1 MQEQRINEQIRARE
15 VRVINS
21 NGEQLGVM
29 PLAEA
34 LKLAES
40 QDHDLV
46 EVSPDARPP
55 VCKIFNFGKYRFELG
70 KKEKEARKRQHTVQV
85 KEIKFRPKIDTHDYQ
100 TKRNHVSRFLDDG
113 FKVKVTIMYR
123 GREMDHLELGRAIL
137 DRLMVDVTAVA
148 GAAAEHSPRV
158 RLEGVA
164 GGHRHRH
171 GTVVEDG
178 LLDVVDGRDVG
189 RRRHVRPGLNHVR
202 MV

>member
-1 MQEQRINEQIRARE
+1 M
-15 VRVINS
+15 
-21 NGEQLGVM
+21 GVM
-29 PLAEA
+29 PLVEA

-40 QDHDLV
+40 QDQDLV

-137 DRLMVDVTAVA
+137 DRLVIDVAANSLVESMPRVEGRNMVMLLTPKKIE
-148 GAAAEHSPRV
+148 GLEKPSKEQPAAAS
-158 RLEGVA
+158 
-164 GGHRHRH
+164 
-171 GTVVEDG
+171 
-178 LLDVVDGRDVG
+178 
-189 RRRHVRPGLNHVR
+189 
-202 MV
+202 

>member
-1 MQEQRINEQIRARE
+1 M
-15 VRVINS
+15 
-21 NGEQLGVM
+21 GVM

-137 DRLMVDVTAVA
+137 DRLVVDVTANSMV
-148 GAAAEHSPRV
+148 ESMPRV
-158 RLEGVA
+158 EGRNMVMLLAPKKIEGLEKPA
-164 GGHRHRH
+164 K
-171 GTVVEDG
+171 E
-178 LLDVVDGRDVG
+178 
-189 RRRHVRPGLNHVR
+189 
-202 MV
+202 

>member
-1 MQEQRINEQIRARE
+1 M
-15 VRVINS
+15 
-21 NGEQLGVM
+21 GVM

-137 DRLMVDVTAVA
+137 DRLVVDVTANSMV
-148 GAAAEHSPRV
+148 ESMPRV
-158 RLEGVA
+158 EGRNMVMLLAPKKIEGLEKPVK
-164 GGHRHRH
+164 
-171 GTVVEDG
+171 E
-178 LLDVVDGRDVG
+178 
-189 RRRHVRPGLNHVR
+189 
-202 MV
+202 